1 MSTTVRINDRFYQ
14 EAKSQAKAELR
25 SIPNQIE
32 YWARIGKTAL
42 ENPDMSIETIQKL
55 ILARHE
61 NSEPFEFI
69 NSDAS

>member
-1 MSTTVRINDRFYQ
+1 MTTSVRINDEFYL

-42 ENPDMSIETIQKL
+42 ENPELSIEAIKSLLLSKHQ
-55 ILARHE
+55 E
-61 NSEPFEFI
+61 SEPFEFR
-69 NSDAS
+69 DGQ